1 MSETDPVAI
10 VALLREEL
18 REELRKGLE
27 EILNEVARQHSPWM
41 NANSAARYADCSPST
56 IHKAAA
62 KGIITRYDQF
72 TGPRFRRDEIDAAH
86 EGKKLKRRTG
96 ETENRRADTPTHRLA
111 DSSSKP

>member
-1 MSETDPVAI
+1 MSDTDPMAI
-10 VALLREEL
+10 VAVLREEM
-18 REELRKGLE
+18 RKGLE

-72 TGPRFRRDEIDAAH
+72 TGPRFKKDEIDAALQ
-86 EGKKLKRRTG
+86 GKKLKIRNS
-96 ETENRRADTPTHRLA
+96 EKLK
-111 DSSSKP
+111 S